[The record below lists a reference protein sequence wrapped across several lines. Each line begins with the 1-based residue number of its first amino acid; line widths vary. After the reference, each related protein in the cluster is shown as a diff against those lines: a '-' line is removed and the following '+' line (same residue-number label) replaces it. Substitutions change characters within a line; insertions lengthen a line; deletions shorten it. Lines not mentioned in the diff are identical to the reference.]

1 MRKLVDLV
9 RKDATDQAI
18 VRSTV
23 MQLLANWAAWY
34 CGEPAC
40 AGFEG
45 GCEMLRGDGCAL
57 PPAAIKEVEMGTAAR
72 GAGEGAAPGSA
83 AARGVPGLAL
93 GNLVGGGLASQGSL
107 ATHLGATQIH
117 GDSADGKLRAE
128 LDIMCE
134 DVAQLQ
140 AGPQGVMHMH
150 NMHMHMQMH
159 M

>member
-34 CGEPAC
+34 SGEPAC

-57 PPAAIKEVEMGTAAR
+57 PPAAIKEVEMGTAPAR
-72 GAGEGAAPGSA
+72 GAPGSA

-93 GNLVGGGLASQGSL
+93 GSLSGGGGLASQPGGSL
-107 ATHLGATQIH
+107 ATHLGATQ
-117 GDSADGKLRAE
+117 
-128 LDIMCE
+128 
-134 DVAQLQ
+134 
-140 AGPQGVMHMH
+140 MH
-150 NMHMHMQMH
+150 
-159 M
+159 